1 MDTLLYK
8 IGCILLFAFIFV
20 QSFSGDTTI
29 QPNQLSDTEVPA
41 KTIVPQQTDVISSS
55 IVANE
60 TTDYW
65 NNSINK

>member
-20 QSFSGDTTI
+20 QSFNGDTTI
-29 QPNQLSDTEVPA
+29 QPNQLSNTEVPA
-41 KTIVPQQTDVISSS
+41 KTIIQKQTDVIAVDAISSS

-60 TTDYW
+60 TTDY
-65 NNSINK
+65 